1 MSKICSLMG
10 KRLRDLRESRGWS
23 QEELA
28 EKSDL
33 DSTYI
38 GGIERGRRNPSLVS
52 LAKLARALNI
62 PLPDLVRVPIDL
74 GSKQKG

>member
-1 MSKICSLMG
+1 MNKICSLMG

-23 QEELA
+23 QEQLA

-33 DSTYI
+33 DPTYI

-52 LAKLARALNI
+52 LAKLAQALKVS
-62 PLPDLVRVPIDL
+62 LPNLLQVPIDP
-74 GSKQKG
+74 GDKPKG

>member
-1 MSKICSLMG
+1 MNRICSLIG
-10 KRLRDLRESRGWS
+10 KRLRGLRESRGWS

-33 DSTYI
+33 DPTYI

-52 LAKLARALNI
+52 LVKLARALKI
-62 PLPDLVRVPIDL
+62 SLPDLLRVPIDL
-74 GSKQKG
+74 GEKHSD

>member
-1 MSKICSLMG
+1 MG

-23 QEELA
+23 QEQLA

-33 DSTYI
+33 DPTYI

-52 LAKLARALNI
+52 LAKLAQALKI
-62 PLPDLVRVPIDL
+62 SLPNLLQVPIDL
-74 GSKQKG
+74 GDKPKG

>member
-1 MSKICSLMG
+1 MNRICSLLG

-28 EKSDL
+28 EESDL
-33 DSTYI
+33 DPTYI

-52 LAKLARALNI
+52 LAKLASALKVS
-62 PLPDLVRVPIDL
+62 LPELLRVPIDL
-74 GSKQKG
+74 GDKQKG

>member
-1 MSKICSLMG
+1 MNRICSLLG

-28 EKSDL
+28 EESDL
-33 DSTYI
+33 DPTYI

-52 LAKLARALNI
+52 LAKLARALKVS
-62 PLPDLVRVPIDL
+62 LPELLRVPIDL
-74 GSKQKG
+74 GDKQKG